1 MSELERPRIVE
12 PGACENPH
20 DDDHKL
26 FRRLVTPE
34 IVCNFRAAQVPA
46 SRISEGFIVDPAA
59 GSGGQLAAYA
69 ERLGKGCVGVELS
82 PERAL
87 SCANSLSGLGEGSKA
102 VAICGNGL
110 DSKGVMSLVREKM
123 GNVKISMLHVDPAR
137 PVDAQNHSI
146 SEMEP
151 PLRPLLEA
159 WSDYLEDGRFGVS
172 LLLDLS
178 PRLAFEQR
186 MEVEAIVRDL
196 FPNVNVM
203 WEWLSRGGGRV
214 DRLTI
219 HTGGLAQED
228 GEVRCIR
235 LHRDGSFDSLSGKIG
250 ANRVKW
256 LDIDPVV
263 GEILALVDPVVIQSG
278 LHAAYEVGAGQ
289 QGAVKWVK
297 NSDRRPMAILREE
310 LPISCISR
318 AFTQICGKV
327 EERIEGSLNL
337 IMLDSLASSA
347 MKHGLSNV
355 QIRCACDPQLH
366 TKIVSRLDSIL
377 RDIEGESG
385 FLVDAPGRKS
395 LLLCKK
401 LN

>member
-1 MSELERPRIVE
+1 MSELERPWIVDSE
-12 PGACENPH
+12 TGENPH
-20 DDDHKL
+20 DDDNKL

-34 IVCNFRAAQVPA
+34 IVCNFRAAQVPV
-46 SRISEGFIVDPAA
+46 SRIPEGFIVDPAA

-69 ERLGKGCVGVELS
+69 ERLGKGCIGVELS
-82 PERAL
+82 PKRAL
-87 SCANSLSGLGEGSKA
+87 SCANSLSRLREGSKA

-123 GNVKISMLHVDPAR
+123 GDVKISMLHVDPAR

-159 WSDYLEDGRFGVS
+159 WSEYMEDGRFGVS

-186 MEVEAIVRDL
+186 MEVESIVRDL
-196 FPNVNVM
+196 FPSVNVM

-214 DRLTI
+214 DRLTL
-219 HTGGLAQED
+219 HTGGLAQKD
-228 GEVRCIR
+228 GETRCVR
-235 LHRDGSFDSLSGKIG
+235 LHRDGSFDSLSGKVR
-250 ANRVKW
+250 ANPVKW
-256 LDIDPVV
+256 LDFDPVI

-278 LHAAYEVGAGQ
+278 LNVAYEVGAGQ
-289 QGAVKWVK
+289 EGEVKWVQ
-297 NSDRRPMAILREE
+297 NSDRRPMAILDEE

-318 AFTQICGKV
+318 AFTQICGRV
-327 EERIEGSLNL
+327 EERIEGPLDL
-337 IMLDSLASSA
+337 MMLDSLASSA

-366 TKIVSRLDSIL
+366 TNIVSRLDSIL

-385 FLVDAPGRKS
+385 FLVDSPSRKS
-395 LLLCKK
+395 LLLCRK

>member
-12 PGACENPH
+12 PGAGENPH

-263 GEILALVDPVVIQSG
+263 GEILVLVDPVVIQSG

-297 NSDRRPMAILREE
+297 NSDRRPMAILSEE

>member
-12 PGACENPH
+12 PGAGENPH

-263 GEILALVDPVVIQSG
+263 GEILVLVDPVVIQSG